1 MNKEL
6 LSWLKCKQEIHEKQR
21 KTRNTVGPLLEGAE
35 APVTENAEKS
45 ELLNALLVLV
55 TDTGKTSQVSLTVE
69 TMVKEC

>member
-1 MNKEL
+1 M
-6 LSWLKCKQEIHEKQR
+6 
-21 KTRNTVGPLLEGAE
+21 GPLLEGAE